1 MSKRTPLALKIGA
14 RIRDIR
20 HLRGLS
26 QSAMA
31 KRAGKTS
38 SDVSRAE
45 IGARMPTLPTLRRI
59 AQALRVGVSDLLD
72 IEANALPAELA
83 VLLADLRAAPPEVRQ
98 VALETINRHLTTAQT
113 KGAKAKG
120 KAKAKG
126 QKSGGGH
133 VL

>member
-1 MSKRTPLALKIGA
+1 MSKPTLLALQIGP
-14 RIRDIR
+14 RLRDLR
-20 HLRGLS
+20 HIRGLT
-26 QSAMA
+26 QTQLAQRA
-31 KRAGKTS
+31 KMSS

-45 IGARMPTLPTLRRI
+45 IGARTPTLPTLRRI
-59 AQALRVGVSDLLD
+59 AQALRVGVGDLLD